1 MTDSLHTRTT
11 DSEAGHKS
19 GISGQPVVGVLGYLV
34 SAEESVRRGLAEDGE
49 HAIFALNYFDH
60 VAAYDMLPVAI
71 PVAPPEMARAYVDML
86 DGLVLTGGPDVNPP
100 LYGEEPHHPRL
111 KPALLERDEFEIE
124 FVRVAHARG
133 LPILAVCRGM
143 QVLNVAL
150 GGTLLQHVDPED
162 GYLRHSTGSP
172 TPAFHDVDI
181 VDDDLK
187 VWLGSRLTVNSLH
200 HQGIRTLGSGLRVA
214 GTSPDNLIEAVLG
227 DGGRILGVQWH
238 PERLPLGQLAGDAP
252 FAWLQSKLLEVVPA

>member
-1 MTDSLHTRTT
+1 MDTSRED
-11 DSEAGHKS
+11 
-19 GISGQPVVGVLGYLV
+19 GISDQPVVGVLGYLV
-34 SAEESVRRGLAEDGE
+34 SSEESIRRGLAEDGE
-49 HAIFALNYFDH
+49 HAVFPLNYFDH
-60 VAAYDMLPVAI
+60 VAAFGMQPIAI
-71 PVAPPEMARAYVDML
+71 PAVAPEMASAYADML
-86 DGLVLTGGPDVNPP
+86 DGLVLTGGPDVNP
-100 LYGEEPHHPRL
+100 LYYGEDPHPRL
-111 KPALLERDEFEIE
+111 RPALRERDEFEIE
-124 FVRVAHARG
+124 IARAALAKD

-162 GYLRHSTGSP
+162 GYLRHGTGSP
-172 TPAFHDVDI
+172 TPAFHDVYV

-187 VWLGSRLTVNSLH
+187 VWLGERLTVNSLH
-200 HQGIRTLGSGLRVA
+200 HQGIGTLGSGLRVA

-238 PERLPLGQLAGDAP
+238 PERLALGLLAGDAP